1 MLSIKFASVSN
12 RTRKTLS
19 CTSAKNEDEKDEV
32 GEEGENEKRKATVAW
47 QSCSFFNFNIYNSIQ
62 I

>member
-19 CTSAKNEDEKDEV
+19 CTSAKNEDEKDE
-32 GEEGENEKRKATVAW
+32 EGENEKRKATVPW
-47 QSCSFFNFNIYNSIQ
+47 QCCSFFNFNIYNSIQ